1 MKIKHSLLI
10 LFATMFLVSCAHVE
24 HPGGKIARLLSIPQ
38 FIKRNVIL
46 SSGIAFNTAKSI
58 TLDPISGE
66 QINPCGTTDD
76 VFITQ
81 KILRAIGKHLHA
93 KPNSVDEVA
102 ESCTKTQIVDANA
115 TLVEAIKSSE
125 KPILGTVRVNGKEKP
140 ARFVV
145 TVTALHEGSH
155 CTTTYSE
162 GVQRTNCI
170 DNEIKCDALKSLGLS
185 C

>member
-1 MKIKHSLLI
+1 MKIKYSLLI
-10 LFATMFLVSCAHVE
+10 LFATMLLVSCAHVE
-24 HPGGKIARLLSIPQ
+24 HPDGRLARLLSIPK
-38 FIKRNVIL
+38 FIKRNVIMT
-46 SSGIAFNTAKSI
+46 SGIAFNTAKSI

-66 QINPCGTTDD
+66 QINPCGTNDD

-81 KILRAIGKHLHA
+81 KFLRAIGRHIHAIPDSADKGA
-93 KPNSVDEVA
+93 KP
-102 ESCTKTQIVDANA
+102 CTKTQIVDANV
-115 TLVEAIKSSE
+115 TLVAAIKSSE

-170 DNEIKCDALKSLGLS
+170 DNQTKCDALNSLGLD